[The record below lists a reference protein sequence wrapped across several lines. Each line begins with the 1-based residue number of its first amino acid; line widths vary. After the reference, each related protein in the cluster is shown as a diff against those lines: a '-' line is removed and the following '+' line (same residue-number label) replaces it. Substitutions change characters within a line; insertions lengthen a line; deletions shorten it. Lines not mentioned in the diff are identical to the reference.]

1 MPAIQKVKWGILG
14 VANIAVKKVIPAM
27 QLGEWSEITAISSR
41 DLAKA
46 KVRCTTTNNFQS
58 LRLLRRITR

>member
-1 MPAIQKVKWGILG
+1 MPANQKVKWGILG

-46 KVRCTTTNNFQS
+46 QTTAQKLNLTKDS
-58 LRLLRRITR
+58 GA